1 MPYKTEEDI
10 YEGVFINDRL
20 NLTLLTRAGMFIEFV
35 ANPMPYVIAASTPK
49 KLATSF
55 SSSSCLSRFPV

>member
-1 MPYKTEEDI
+1 MFYKTKEDI
-10 YEGVFINDRL
+10 HEGAFTRDRL

-35 ANPMPYVIAASTPK
+35 ANPMPYAIAASTPK

>member
-1 MPYKTEEDI
+1 MFYKTKEDI
-10 YEGVFINDRL
+10 HEGAFTRDRL

-35 ANPMPYVIAASTPK
+35 ANPMPYAIAASTPK

-55 SSSSCLSRFPV
+55 SSS

>member
-1 MPYKTEEDI
+1 MFYKTKEDI
-10 YEGVFINDRL
+10 HEGAFLSDRL

-35 ANPMPYVIAASTPK
+35 ANPMPYAIAASTPK
-49 KLATSF
+49 KFATSF